1 MSDRAELFEATLE
14 GFPEGIALLGEDLR
28 VLFWNHAAQVILGY
42 TAPDMVGRPAGDA
55 LQPFLECQCTDAETD
70 GGYQAGHERARGFS
84 VHTQHKL
91 GFEVCTTA
99 RVLPL
104 RNDLGARIGTAVLFH
119 PSDSVDGLPHGVTGE
134 SEDIEASQVDLEERL
149 ASSFDEFMGGGPAFG
164 VLWITVDQAQELRK
178 THGRGACDAMLEK
191 IERVLSH
198 GLRPAEHM
206 GRWGEDEFLV
216 VSHERTSTL
225 LGEHAKVLTGL
236 ARTTDFRW
244 WGDRV
249 SLTVSIGVAQ
259 AEITCTLANLLE
271 RAKAAMISSFHAG
284 GNQITRAPEGNKC
297 SPL

>member
-1 MSDRAELFEATLE
+1 
-14 GFPEGIALLGEDLR
+14 
-28 VLFWNHAAQVILGY
+28 
-42 TAPDMVGRPAGDA
+42 MVGRPASDA
-55 LQPFLECQCTDAETD
+55 LLSFLEHSGSDAEPEGERDAD
-70 GGYQAGHERARGFS
+70 GYDQLGCDRIGHERVRGFA
-84 VHTQHKL
+84 VRAQHKL
-91 GFEVCTTA
+91 GHEVCTMA

-104 RNDLGARIGTAVLFH
+104 RDDLGARIGTAVLFH
-119 PSDSVDGLPHGVTGE
+119 PAECLDGLPHGVTGA

-149 ASSFDEFMGGGPAFG
+149 ESVFEEFIHNGPTFG
-164 VLWITVDQAQELRK
+164 VLWIMVDQAQELRK
-178 THGRGACDAMLEK
+178 THGAGACEAMLEK
-191 IERVLSH
+191 VEHILAH

-216 VSHERTSTL
+216 ISHERTSAL
-225 LGEHAKVLTGL
+225 LAEHAKVLTGL

-259 AEITCTLANLLE
+259 AEQTCALANLLE

-284 GNQITRAPEGNKC
+284 GNQITRAPEGNQC